1 MLCDGA
7 LRAANSLIVQHTG
20 FKGAECRMWSQ
31 EPCPAGRGDWGAEGA
46 AGGHVSGQ
54 AVVQTR
60 NDEGLFPGQE
70 VGP

>member
-31 EPCPAGRGDWGAEGA
+31 EQCPAGRGDWGAEGV

-60 NDEGLFPGQE
+60 NDEGLAPGQE